1 MDDIIFDD
9 SQQSTSTTSS
19 STPLNQTNA
28 SEIFISQGESRRNS
42 LALEDDLSNFDQL
55 TLSAA
60 DALKSKLTD
69 MDDFTFKR
77 KRSVG
82 NRLFSR
88 TDTPKKRSNLEGGYV
103 STSLR
108 KHNDEE
114 FDGDVTEWTMEGT
127 GSRVAYDDFTT
138 IDWIHD
144 FAKERA
150 RQKRLHQQKGIR
162 GRLNILFDAME
173 GWIVVLVVGIASGIL
188 AGIIDITSDWLS
200 DLKEGYC
207 ETAFYLNRRFCCLGY
222 DDEQDECREWIT
234 WNSALQARSV
244 AAEFWTNYLF
254 YIIFS
259 TLFATTAAYLVKTY
273 SPYSAGSGIPEIKTI
288 LGGFVIRKFLGWWT
302 LVIKGIGVCLV
313 AASSLCL
320 GKEGPL
326 VHLACCCGNIIP
338 RIFPKFRYNEAK
350 KREVLSAA
358 AAAGIS
364 VAFGAPIGGVLF
376 SLEEVSYY
384 FPFRTM
390 WRSFFCAMVAA
401 VSLAF
406 MNPFRTGKLVL
417 FQVVYD
423 RDWHAFELF
432 FFALLGVMG
441 GLYGALFIRMNL
453 KIAAFRQDS
462 WLRFFSVHEVVFM
475 SVLTSIVSYLN
486 IFMRVNPSELVAN
499 LFRECV
505 GGDYHNLCN
514 HVNHWKPT
522 LLLLIASILKF
533 FFTAFTFGLKVPA
546 GVWLPSMA
554 IGACFGRAVGLTVHA
569 WHMYNPNFWLFA
581 SCAPEGRCITPGM
594 YAMVGAA
601 ATFGGISRM
610 TVSLVVIMFEL
621 TGALTYVLPIMI
633 TVMISKW
640 VGDAFDKEGISDG
653 WIRMSEYPFL
663 DTKEEYV
670 YNTLASQ
677 VMTRVDDLIVI
688 TATGHTLDSLE
699 KLLNSVDY
707 KGFPVVH
714 NAKDMLLTGYISRSE
729 LRYAIDKAKKKP
741 GILLSSPCYFSG
753 NLPILDDSI
762 FIDFKPWMDQT
773 PITVSHKFP
782 MEMVIELFKKMGL
795 RYTLV
800 TKKGQLLGLITKK
813 DVLRHLSIMY
823 DPNSS
828 EDDLQENLMML
839 PERRMSS
846 FVGDFGID

>member
-1 MDDIIFDD
+1 MDFILDA
-9 SQQSTSTTSS
+9 SQSTQTTVRSS
-19 STPLNQTNA
+19 NSTPVDQTDNN
-28 SEIFISQGESRRNS
+28 STIDVTSNDPSRDVSRRTS
-42 LALEDDLSNFDQL
+42 LALEGDMSKFDQL

-60 DALKSKLTD
+60 EALNSTLTD
-69 MDDFTFKR
+69 MDNFTFKR
-77 KRSVG
+77 KHPTRSAG
-82 NRLFSR
+82 SRLFSR
-88 TDTPKKRSNLEGGYV
+88 SDAQKKMSNSESGYV
-103 STSLR
+103 STSLK

-114 FDGDVTEWTMEGT
+114 FDGDVEDWIMEGT
-127 GSRVAYDDFTT
+127 GRRVAYDDFTT

-150 RQKRLHQQKGIR
+150 RQRRLHQQKGLR
-162 GRLNILFDAME
+162 GKLNILFDAME
-173 GWIVVLVVGIASGIL
+173 GWIVVLAVGVASGIL
-188 AGIIDITSDWLS
+188 AAIIDITSDWLS

-222 DDEQDECREWIT
+222 D
-234 WNSALQARSV
+234 
-244 AAEFWTNYLF
+244 
-254 YIIFS
+254 
-259 TLFATTAAYLVKTY
+259 AAYLVKSY
-273 SPYSAGSGIPEIKTI
+273 SPYSAGSGIPEVKTI

-302 LVIKGIGVCLV
+302 LIIKSIGVSLV
-313 AASSLCL
+313 VASSLCL

-326 VHLACCCGNIIP
+326 IHLACCCGNIIP
-338 RIFPKFRYNEAK
+338 RVFPKFRYNEAK

-358 AAAGIS
+358 AAAGVS

-423 RDWHAFELF
+423 RDWHAFELL
-432 FFALLGVMG
+432 FFALLGVIG

-453 KIAAFRQDS
+453 KIAAFRQNS
-462 WLRFFSVHEVVFM
+462 WLRFFSVYEVVIV

-522 LLLLIASILKF
+522 LLLLIASVLKF
-533 FFTAFTFGLKVPA
+533 VLTAITFGLKVPA

-554 IGACFGRAVGLTVHA
+554 IGACFGRAVGLAVHA
-569 WHMYNPNFWLFA
+569 WQLNHPDFWLFA
-581 SCAPEGRCITPGM
+581 SCAPDGQCITPGM

-601 ATFGGISRM
+601 ATFGGITRM

-640 VGDAFDKEGISDG
+640 VGDAFDKEGIYDG
-653 WIRMSEYPFL
+653 WIRINEYPFL

-670 YNTLASQ
+670 YNTSASQ
-677 VMTRVDDLIVI
+677 VMTCVEELVVI
-688 TATGHTLDSLE
+688 DTTGHNTLDSL
-699 KLLNSVDY
+699 KQLLRDTDY
-707 KGFPVVH
+707 KGFPVVN
-714 NAKDMLLTGYISRSE
+714 NAKNMLLNGYISRSE
-729 LRYAIDKAKKKP
+729 LKYAIEKASGKQ
-741 GILLSSPCYFSG
+741 GITSSSSCYFSS
-753 NLPILDDSI
+753 NLSALDSSP
-762 FIDFKPWMDQT
+762 FIDFQPWMDQT

-782 MEMVIELFKKMGL
+782 MEMIIELFRKMGL
-795 RYTLV
+795 RYVLV
-800 TKKGQLLGLITKK
+800 TKNGQLLGLITKK
-813 DVLRHLSIMY
+813 DVLRHLSVMHH
-823 DPNSS
+823 PNSFDN
-828 EDDLQENLMML
+828 DDLQDPPNLMML

-846 FVGDFGID
+846 FVNDFGTD

>member
-1 MDDIIFDD
+1 MDVELDASKQF
-9 SQQSTSTTSS
+9 TPTTTTSS
-19 STPLNQTNA
+19 NSTPFDQTDNNPTIDVT
-28 SEIFISQGESRRNS
+28 SNIPTRDESRMTS
-42 LALEDDLSNFDQL
+42 LVLEDDLSEFDQL
-55 TLSAA
+55 TFSAA
-60 DALKSKLTD
+60 EALNSKLTD

-77 KRSVG
+77 KHPIRSAG
-82 NRLFSR
+82 SRLFSR
-88 TDTPKKRSNLEGGYV
+88 SDAPKNMLNFESGYV

-114 FDGDVTEWTMEGT
+114 FDGDVADWRMEGT
-127 GSRVAYDDFTT
+127 GRRVAYDDFTT

-150 RQKRLHQQKGIR
+150 RQRKLHQQKGIR
-162 GRLNILFDAME
+162 GKLNILFDAME
-173 GWIVVLVVGIASGIL
+173 GWIVVLAVGVASGIL
-188 AGIIDITSDWLS
+188 AAIIDITSDWLS

-222 DDEQDECREWIT
+222 D
-234 WNSALQARSV
+234 
-244 AAEFWTNYLF
+244 
-254 YIIFS
+254 
-259 TLFATTAAYLVKTY
+259 AAYLVKVY
-273 SPYSAGSGIPEIKTI
+273 SPYSAGSGIPEVKTI

-302 LVIKGIGVCLV
+302 LIIKSIGVCLV
-313 AASSLCL
+313 VASSLCL

-326 VHLACCCGNIIP
+326 IHLACCCGNIIP
-338 RIFPKFRYNEAK
+338 RVFPKFRYNEAK

-358 AAAGIS
+358 AAAGVS

-423 RDWHAFELF
+423 RDWHAFELL
-432 FFALLGVMG
+432 FFALLGVIG

-453 KIAAFRQDS
+453 KIAAFRQNS
-462 WLRFFSVHEVVFM
+462 WLRFFSVHEVVFV

-514 HVNHWKPT
+514 HSNHWKPT
-522 LLLLIASILKF
+522 LLLLIASVLKF
-533 FFTAFTFGLKVPA
+533 FLTAITFGLKVPA

-554 IGACFGRAVGLTVHA
+554 IGACFGRAVGLAVHA
-569 WHMYNPNFWLFA
+569 WQLNNPNFWLFA
-581 SCAPEGRCITPGM
+581 SCAPDGQCITPGM

-601 ATFGGISRM
+601 ATFGGITRM

-640 VGDAFDKEGISDG
+640 VGDAFDKEGIYDG
-653 WIRMSEYPFL
+653 WIRMNEYPFL

-670 YNTLASQ
+670 YNTSASQ
-677 VMTRVDDLIVI
+677 VMTRVEDLMVI
-688 TATGHTLDSLE
+688 DTTGHNTLDSL
-699 KLLNSVDY
+699 KQLLRDTGY
-707 KGFPVVH
+707 KGFPVV
-714 NAKDMLLTGYISRSE
+714 NNKAKNMILNGYISRSE
-729 LRYAIDKAKKKP
+729 LKYAIDKARGKQ
-741 GILLSSPCYFSG
+741 GISSSSSCYFSS
-753 NLPILDDSI
+753 NLPVLDSSP
-762 FIDFKPWMDQT
+762 FIDFQPWMDQT

-782 MEMVIELFKKMGL
+782 MEMVIELFRKMGL
-795 RYTLV
+795 RYVLV
-800 TKKGQLLGLITKK
+800 TKNGQLLGLITKK
-813 DVLRHLSIMY
+813 DVLRHLSVMHH
-823 DPNSS
+823 PNFSDN
-828 EDDLQENLMML
+828 DDLQDPQNLMML

-846 FVGDFGID
+846 FVNDFGTD